1 MKRLALLL
9 LFLPLGSQLQTTPP
23 PAEEVARVVGVDE
36 EGMRMLQNDAFE
48 VGEYLKYRIHYGLVN
63 AGIAEL
69 RVLEETRVHGRPTYH
84 IVGSGGSVGM
94 FNLFYKVDDRYETY
108 LDRSA
113 LVPWKFIR
121 DVYEGGYEINRE
133 IDFDHYVDS
142 AYSSN
147 GKSYATPENVQD
159 LLSAFYYSRTF
170 DVDGI
175 QVGDE
180 LEITT
185 FLDHEVFPLRLRYIG
200 DDLVK
205 TKFGKVEC
213 MKFQPIVLVGRV
225 FKEAEGM
232 YLWATKDENHVPV
245 RLQSE
250 LLFGSIKM
258 DMIDYDG
265 VRRPIDFQ

>member
-1 MKRLALLL
+1 MKKLLAILLIV
-9 LFLPLGSQLQTTPP
+9 PLGTKLQTA
-23 PAEEVARVVGVDE
+23 PAPAYESDAPIVRDAS
-36 EGMRMLQNDAFE
+36 GMRVMSNNAFE
-48 VGEYLKYRIHYGLVN
+48 VGEYLKYRIHYGLVS

-69 RVLEETRVHGRPTYH
+69 RVLEETRIHGRPAYH
-84 IVGSGGSVGM
+84 IVGTGGSVGM

-121 DVYEGGYEINRE
+121 DVDEGGFEINRE

-147 GKSYATPENVQD
+147 GKTYGVPDDIQD

-170 DVDGI
+170 DVSDI
-175 QVGDE
+175 EIGDE
-180 LEITT
+180 IEITT
-185 FLDHEVFPLRLRYIG
+185 FLDHEVFPLRLRYMG
-200 DDLVK
+200 DDELK
-205 TKFGKVEC
+205 TKFGRINC
-213 MKFQPIVLVGRV
+213 MKFQPIVQVGRV
-225 FKEAEGM
+225 FREAEGM
-232 YLWATKDENHVPV
+232 YLWATKDDNHVPV

-258 DMIDYDG
+258 DLIDYDN
-265 VRRPIDFQ
+265 VRSPLVFR